1 MEAEVLPKRYG
12 LRLLYFLIKGA
23 TALVRGVYN
32 FTFLVTKMGVLAVSR
47 KRLVHST
54 ESHEPKR
61 VVMLVVS
68 MLSFDPRVER
78 AARVLAVKGFN
89 VNIICPLWSHNQED
103 VQLDWGRNIAF
114 HFIPSRPSFYHFPFL
129 FDRKMYKAALASNAW
144 AFHCHDLNTCLI
156 GLAAAARINAHC
168 VCDFH
173 EWFSENISWNK
184 RKKRW
189 ISHPWYK
196 RLIFKAAER
205 LVMLRATAVITVCDT
220 IAESL
225 RHACNTDRDIYV
237 VRNVPIFESSSK
249 EKGADLRKITGA
261 GPEKFILLYQ
271 GGVGPS
277 RYIEPI
283 IKAMKYAPRA
293 VFVIRGPGIEWYR
306 KDYRRL
312 ASSLGIAERVFCLD
326 PVPSQR
332 VVIEAASANAGI
344 WSLENLCKNFQF
356 ALPNKVFEYLAAGL
370 PILVADYPE
379 TRKLV
384 KTHGVGL
391 CFDPDS
397 PLSIAEAINRL
408 ANDPELRQRCKN
420 NIPAALSANQPEREW
435 AKLLTIYKDIQEN
448 HRL

>member
-1 MEAEVLPKRYG
+1 MEAEVPPERYV
-12 LRLLYFLIKGA
+12 LRLMYFLIKGA
-23 TALVRGVYN
+23 MALLRGVYN
-32 FTFLVTKMGVLAVSR
+32 FAFLLTKMGVLSASR
-47 KRLVHST
+47 RRLVQPT
-54 ESHEPKR
+54 ESNETKR

-68 MLSFDPRVER
+68 MLSVDPRVER
-78 AARVLAVKGFN
+78 AAKALAAKDFK
-89 VNIICPLWSHNQED
+89 VNIICPLWAHNQED
-103 VQLDWGRNIAF
+103 VRLDWGRNIAF

-144 AFHCHDLNTCLI
+144 AFHCHDLNTSLI
-156 GLAAAARINAHC
+156 GLAAAAKTNAYC

-184 RKKRW
+184 RKKSW

-196 RLIFKAAER
+196 RLIFQAAER
-205 LVMLRATAVITVCDT
+205 LVMIRATAVITVCDT

-225 RHACNTDRDIYV
+225 RQACNTARDIYV
-237 VRNVPIFESSSK
+237 VRNVPLFESNSK
-249 EKGADLRKITGA
+249 EQGADLRKITGA

-277 RYIEPI
+277 RYLEPI
-283 IKAMKYAPRA
+283 IKAMMYAPRG
-293 VFVIRGPGIEWYR
+293 VFVIRGPGIELCR

-312 ASSLGIAERVFCLD
+312 ASSLGIAERIFCLD

-332 VVIEAASANAGI
+332 VIIEAASADAGI
-344 WSLENLCKNFQF
+344 WSLENLCKNFEF

-384 KTHGVGL
+384 NTYGVGL
-391 CFDPDS
+391 CFEPDS
-397 PLSIAEAINRL
+397 PLSIAEAINRM
-408 ANDPELRQRCKN
+408 ANDPDLYNRCRN
-420 NIPAALSANQPEREW
+420 NIPAALNANHPERER
-435 AKLLTIYKDIQEN
+435 AKLLNIYKSIQES
-448 HRL
+448 HWL